1 MSKAGVSKA
10 HVRQSD
16 DHVVLETR
24 RLLNALNAEN
34 AELKHQNN
42 ILSDRLRELDDS
54 IRAGKE
60 DKLQMEE
67 DMKQINF
74 SLMQQLKTKGGV
86 HRDLESQLE
95 AAQSQVRT
103 LEGQLRKAGSQQD
116 NLLGEIDILR
126 ERVQSLEAQSQST
139 KRQGADAAARQSKFD
154 EERTLLMR
162 QQQDLEQELQS
173 ITHHRDAA
181 LRLVDEERQ
190 RAQSIQFELDTYR
203 ETVTKECES
212 LVATSKRTE
221 AAESEALF
229 AHTQMASLSST
240 IAQYLTD
247 LQLSVRGLSTA
258 AVETEGTLGQ
268 HLQQVE
274 RLQLALAQVV
284 QEDDALIQYLRE
296 SWQSARS
303 EVERANQEIKL
314 AATNLV
320 HAQSQVSQLEK
331 QNQSLQADIRTL
343 ESALDELEQAVSDS
357 GTLQRSL
364 AEAQQTNRT
373 LMDMKSS
380 VDKEIEQ
387 FATKLAAQQQKAADL
402 ETKLQQSEAARGAA
416 ENQIQQLKQ
425 TLVQSQSRSEGEIQ
439 ELQNECLRLQRQVDE
454 QVDFLSGAL
463 GRLSSTSRQPSL
475 MPRSHS
481 RSGSSGVRPGELKAS
496 RNHIIPLR
504 VAPSLRRE
512 QSQENVA
519 DSHPSP
525 HVEHDHSYDDDESSS
540 HNDVGTSSWQLDERL
555 QQAMVQRAVRPS
567 HV

>member
-154 EERTLLMR
+154 EERTFLMR

-284 QEDDALIQYLRE
+284 QEGDALNQYLR
-296 SWQSARS
+296 
-303 EVERANQEIKL
+303 
-314 AATNLV
+314 
-320 HAQSQVSQLEK
+320 
-331 QNQSLQADIRTL
+331 
-343 ESALDELEQAVSDS
+343 
-357 GTLQRSL
+357 
-364 AEAQQTNRT
+364 
-373 LMDMKSS
+373 
-380 VDKEIEQ
+380 
-387 FATKLAAQQQKAADL
+387 
-402 ETKLQQSEAARGAA
+402 
-416 ENQIQQLKQ
+416 
-425 TLVQSQSRSEGEIQ
+425 
-439 ELQNECLRLQRQVDE
+439 
-454 QVDFLSGAL
+454 
-463 GRLSSTSRQPSL
+463 
-475 MPRSHS
+475 
-481 RSGSSGVRPGELKAS
+481 
-496 RNHIIPLR
+496 
-504 VAPSLRRE
+504 
-512 QSQENVA
+512 
-519 DSHPSP
+519 
-525 HVEHDHSYDDDESSS
+525 
-540 HNDVGTSSWQLDERL
+540 
-555 QQAMVQRAVRPS
+555 
-567 HV
+567 